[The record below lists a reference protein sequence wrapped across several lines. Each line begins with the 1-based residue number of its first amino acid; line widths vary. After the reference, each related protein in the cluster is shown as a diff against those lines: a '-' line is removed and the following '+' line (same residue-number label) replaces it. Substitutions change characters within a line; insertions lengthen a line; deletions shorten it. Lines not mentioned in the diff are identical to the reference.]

1 MTVLC
6 SLGSVCIDFANHEM
20 PMNMMPRQTPMTM
33 SVDRAFFHSGFLNA
47 GTPFEIA
54 STPVMAAPPE
64 ANAWS
69 SRKIPTELATPI
81 GTWSAGIGAWAR
93 PPVAALY
100 TPTPI
105 ITKMLT
111 RNAYV
116 GTANMRPDSRTPRRL
131 PHAMITMKPSAI
143 GTRYGRRS
151 PNAEYSAATPADTE
165 TATVRM

>member
-1 MTVLC
+1 MTVL
-6 SLGSVCIDFANHEM
+6 SDVGTTLRWGASHDRPGNI
-20 PMNMMPRQTPMTM
+20 TPSSPPIHM
-33 SVDRAFFHSGFLNA
+33 SVERAFFHSGFLNA

-54 STPVMAAPPE
+54 STPVMAAPPD
-64 ANAWS
+64 AKAWR
-69 SRKIPTELATPI
+69 SRKIPTELATPT
-81 GTWSAGIGAWAR
+81 GTRSAGIGACAR

-111 RNAYV
+111 RKAYV

-131 PHAMITMKPSAI
+131 PQAMITMKPSAI
-143 GTRYGRRS
+143 GTRYGRKS
-151 PNAEYSAATPADTE
+151 PNAEYNAATPADTE